1 MKVSFRIKL
10 FIFCV
15 VIILFTSIPIAIITR
30 NYMINS
36 LKEDLVSDSTRQV
49 EDLDNNVLSLIN
61 NMKENAKVLADDKD
75 IKKADESISALFNI
89 KDVDVNKKYSGQIQ
103 GLESDIYSKL
113 ELYARTHSETQY
125 ACFGTKWGGYIQWPD
140 GLSNGNFDPRKRPWY
155 SLALEHPDEV
165 VISDPYEVE
174 IDKSNNIIISA
185 CTTVRN
191 DSGDIV
197 GVISVDTSLNKLSD
211 IIRNTESINNGYY
224 FLYSKDGTILASPN
238 SNLNFKNINDLDAK
252 NSAANTTNKY
262 KFNDTSKF
270 INTEN
275 GNFDAIINGS
285 DVFVIVHTSP
295 YTGWKLATI
304 IPKTEFTAEVRSVEN
319 MIIKV
324 TICILI
330 LGIALTYLVIRTIT
344 SPIKELTTLMKTVE
358 EGELSVKATI
368 ETNDEFG
375 SLGNSFNLMMERLNA
390 NYEELSALYEE
401 LVATEEELR
410 TQYEELQHNEEALR
424 NSEER
429 YKLALECG
437 NDSIWEWNPD
447 TGEYFC
453 SDKLQD
459 IIGNKWRKYKYAKD
473 FTYNLVHPE
482 DLDKLIDEMRKHINN
497 ETKAIEIEYRLKRSD
512 GYYVWA
518 LCKGKAIRN
527 SENKVL
533 KLAGSISD
541 ISRKKLS
548 EGKLEFMAYYDSLTR
563 LPNKTL
569 LIKKLN
575 EQLKI
580 SQKEQTSGAV
590 FFIDLDDFK
599 NINDLMGHKYGDEVL
614 IYLSKCLKKIMHKR
628 DIICKFSGDEFMIIT
643 PLIKESEV
651 KDHVNRILSFFNQ
664 SFNIGKIQ
672 TSITA
677 SIGVALYP
685 KDGIDSD
692 TIIKKAGLAMYKA
705 KELGKNRYALYNH
718 EIYLKLERVS
728 KIKSIL
734 RNAIANDE
742 FSVNYQPQYDTVKNE
757 VFGFEAL
764 IRLDSREL
772 GFISP
777 AEFIPIAEKYGY
789 ITPITLWVLRE
800 ACKQS
805 VKLFENGYNFKSMS
819 INISSVDLQQT
830 DFLEKVVEIIKETGI
845 ETKFIELEITET
857 VLMKS
862 IDSSIDILKEFMN
875 MGIRIA
881 LDDFGTGYSSLA
893 YLRKIP
899 INTLKIDKSFIDDIN
914 SSNVEKSIINNII
927 EMAHAMDLKVVA
939 EGVEDR
945 DQFLIL
951 KDKSCDYIQGYYFS
965 KPLPASKIEEIL
977 I

>member
-1 MKVSFRIKL
+1 
-10 FIFCV
+10 
-15 VIILFTSIPIAIITR
+15 
-30 NYMINS
+30 MINS
-36 LKEDLVSDSTRQV
+36 LKEDFVSDSKRQV
-49 EDLDNNVLSLIN
+49 EELDDNILSLIN
-61 NMKENAKVLADDKD
+61 NMKENAKILADDKD
-75 IKKADESISALFNI
+75 VKKADESVSALFNI

-140 GLSNGNFDPRKRPWY
+140 GLGNGNFDPRKRPWY

-165 VISDPYEVE
+165 VISDPYGVE
-174 IDKSNNIIISA
+174 IDKTNNIIISA

-197 GVISVDTSLNKLSD
+197 GVISIDTSLNKLSD
-211 IIRNTESINNGYY
+211 IIRNTKSINNGYY
-224 FLYSKDGTILASPN
+224 FLYLKDGTILANAN
-238 SNLNFKNINDLDAK
+238 SDLNFKNIKGLEEK
-252 NSAANTTNKY
+252 NSESSSTNN
-262 KFNDTSKF
+262 FEFSDTSKF

-275 GNFDAIINGS
+275 GSFDAAVNGS
-285 DVFVIVHTSP
+285 DSFVNVYTSP
-295 YTGWKLATI
+295 YTGWKLATV
-304 IPKTEFTAEVRSVEN
+304 IPKNEFMTEVRNVEN
-319 MIIKV
+319 MIIKI

-330 LGIALTYLVIRTIT
+330 LGIALTYFVIKTIT
-344 SPIKELTTLMKTVE
+344 SPIKKLTTLMKTVE
-358 EGELSVKATI
+358 EGELLVKATI

-375 SLGNSFNLMMERLNA
+375 ALGGSFNLMMERLNS

-429 YKLALECG
+429 YKLALECA
-437 NDSIWEWNPD
+437 NDSIWEWNLD
-447 TGEYFC
+447 TGEFFC
-453 SDKLQD
+453 SDKLMD
-459 IIGNKWRKYKYAKD
+459 IIGDEWKVYKYAKD
-473 FTYNLVHPE
+473 FTYNLVHTE
-482 DLDKLIDEMRKHINN
+482 DLDRLINEVNKHINN
-497 ETKAIEIEYRLKRSD
+497 KTKSIEIEYRLKRND
-512 GYYVWA
+512 GYYVWV

-548 EGKLEFMAYYDSLTR
+548 EEKLEFMAYYDTLTK
-563 LPNKTL
+563 LPNRAL

-575 EQLKI
+575 EQFKI
-580 SQKEQTSGAV
+580 SKKEQKSGAV

-614 IYLSKCLKKIMHKR
+614 VYLSRYLQKIMRER
-628 DIICKFSGDEFMIIT
+628 DIVCKFSGDEFIIIS
-643 PLIKESEV
+643 PLIEESEV
-651 KDHVNRILSFFNQ
+651 EDHANKMLGLFNQ
-664 SFNIGKIQ
+664 SLNIDNTQ
-672 TSITA
+672 TLVTA

-685 KDGIDSD
+685 KDGMDAD
-692 TIIKKAGLAMYKA
+692 TIIKNSSLAMYKA
-705 KELGKNRYALYNH
+705 KEMGKNRYALYNH
-718 EIYLKLERVS
+718 EIYLRLERIN
-728 KIKSIL
+728 KINNIL
-734 RNAIANDE
+734 RNAIINNE
-742 FSVNYQPQYDTVKNE
+742 FSVNYQPQYDTIKNE

-764 IRLDSREL
+764 IRLNSREL

-789 ITPITLWVLRE
+789 ITEITLWVLRE

-805 VKLFENGYNFKSMS
+805 VQLFENGYNFKSMS
-819 INISSVDLQQT
+819 INISSVDLQQAG
-830 DFLEKVVEIIKETGI
+830 FLEKVVEIIEETGV

-862 IDSSIDILKEFMN
+862 IDSSIDILKKFMN

-893 YLRKIP
+893 YLRKMP
-899 INTLKIDKSFIDDIN
+899 ISTLKIDKSFIDDIH
-914 SSNVEKSIINNII
+914 SSNVEKSIINSVIR
-927 EMAHAMDLKVVA
+927 MAHAMDLKVVA
-939 EGVEDR
+939 EGVENR
-945 DQFLIL
+945 EQFLIL

-965 KPLPASKIEEIL
+965 KPLPASKIEEIF

>member
-36 LKEDLVSDSTRQV
+36 LKEDFVSDGKEQV
-49 EDLDNNVLSLIN
+49 EGLDNNILSLIN
-61 NMKENAKVLADDKD
+61 NMKENAKILADDKD
-75 IKKADESISALFNI
+75 IKKADESVSALFNI
-89 KDVDVNKKYSGQIQ
+89 KDVDVNKKYSGQMQ

-113 ELYARTHSETQY
+113 ELYARTHGETQY

-140 GLSNGNFDPRKRPWY
+140 GLGNGKFDPRKRPWY

-197 GVISVDTSLNKLSD
+197 GVISIDTSLNKLSD
-211 IIRNTESINNGYY
+211 IIRNTKSINNGYY
-224 FLYSKDGTILASPN
+224 FLYLKDGTILANPN
-238 SNLNFKNINDLDAK
+238 SDLNFKNIKDLEEK
-252 NSAANTTNKY
+252 NSESSTTNN
-262 KFNDTSKF
+262 FEFSDTSKF

-275 GNFDAIINGS
+275 GSFDAAVNGS
-285 DVFVIVHTSP
+285 DSLVNIYTSP
-295 YTGWKLATI
+295 YTGWKLATV
-304 IPKTEFTAEVRSVEN
+304 IPKNEFMTEVRNVEN
-319 MIIKV
+319 MIIKI

-330 LGIALTYLVIRTIT
+330 LGIVLTYFVIRTIT
-344 SPIKELTTLMKTVE
+344 SPIKKLTTLMKTVE
-358 EGELSVKATI
+358 EGELLVKATI

-375 SLGNSFNLMMERLNA
+375 ALGGSFNLMMERLNS

-410 TQYEELQHNEEALR
+410 TQYEELQHNEDALR

-429 YKLALECG
+429 YKLALECA
-437 NDSIWEWNPD
+437 NDSIWEVNLD
-447 TGEYFC
+447 TGEFFC
-453 SDKLQD
+453 SDKLTD
-459 IIGNKWRKYKYAKD
+459 IIGDEWKVYKYSKD
-473 FTYNLVHPE
+473 FTYNLVHPK
-482 DLDKLIDEMRKHINN
+482 DLDRLENEINKHINN
-497 ETKAIEIEYRLKRSD
+497 ETKSIEIEYRLKRND

-541 ISRKKLS
+541 ISKKKLS
-548 EGKLEFMAYYDSLTR
+548 EEKLEFMAYYDTLTR
-563 LPNKTL
+563 LPNKAL

-575 EQLKI
+575 KQFKI
-580 SQKEQTSGAV
+580 SKKEQTSGAV

-614 IYLSKCLKKIMHKR
+614 VYLSRYLQKIMREK
-628 DIICKFSGDEFMIIT
+628 DIVCKFSGDEFMIIS
-643 PLIKESEV
+643 PLIEESEV
-651 KDHVNRILSFFNQ
+651 EDYANKMLALFNQ
-664 SFNIGKIQ
+664 SFNIDNTQ
-672 TSITA
+672 TLVTA
-677 SIGVALYP
+677 SIGIALYP
-685 KDGIDSD
+685 KDGMDTD
-692 TIIKKAGLAMYKA
+692 TIIKNSSLAMYKA
-705 KELGKNRYALYNH
+705 KEMGKNRYALYNH
-718 EIYLKLERVS
+718 EIYLRLERIN
-728 KIKSIL
+728 KINNIL
-734 RNAIANDE
+734 RSAIINNE

-764 IRLDSREL
+764 IRLNSREL

-777 AEFIPIAEKYGY
+777 VEFIPIAEKYGY
-789 ITPITLWVLRE
+789 ITEITLWVLRE

-819 INISSVDLQQT
+819 INISSVDLQQAG
-830 DFLEKVVEIIKETGI
+830 FLEKVVEIIEETGV

-862 IDSSIDILKEFMN
+862 IDSSIDILKKFMD

-899 INTLKIDKSFIDDIN
+899 ISTLKIDKSFIDDIH
-914 SSNVEKSIINNII
+914 SSNVEKSIINSVIR
-927 EMAHAMDLKVVA
+927 MAHAMDLKVVA
-939 EGVEDR
+939 EGVENR
-945 DQFLIL
+945 EQFLIL

-965 KPLPASKIEEIL
+965 KPLPASKIEEIF